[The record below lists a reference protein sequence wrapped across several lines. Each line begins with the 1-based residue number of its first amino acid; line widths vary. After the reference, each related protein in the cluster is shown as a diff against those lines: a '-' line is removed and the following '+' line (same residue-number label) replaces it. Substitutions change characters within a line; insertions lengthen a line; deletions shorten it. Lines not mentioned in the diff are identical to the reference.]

1 MDGPTAPGH
10 PAAAAL
16 SPSAA
21 VPAADLPTTP
31 DSGGVVIRPFS
42 DADRPFLR
50 EVVWRLRPETS
61 VARREPA
68 AFDAWF
74 RRLAEGEH
82 PPVPGA
88 ETFVA
93 VGTDGAPL
101 GVLTVQPDR
110 EYFTGTERT
119 SIEAIAVAAGAEG
132 RGVGRALLAH
142 AEAWARAHGHREV
155 ALDVF
160 AANARARAFYA
171 RAGFEDDHVRM
182 VKPIDGEQ

>member
-1 MDGPTAPGH
+1 MDDLTAPGE
-10 PAAAAL
+10 
-16 SPSAA
+16 SGAA
-21 VPAADLPTTP
+21 VPAEDRPAPP
-31 DSGGVVIRPFS
+31 DSSAVTIRPLT

-50 EVVWRLRPETS
+50 ELVWRLRPATS

-82 PPVPGA
+82 APVPGA

-93 VGTDGAPL
+93 VGMDGAPL

-119 SIEAIAVAAGAEG
+119 YIEAIAVAAGAEG

-142 AEAWARAHGHREV
+142 AEGWARAHGHREV

-171 RAGFEDDHVRM
+171 RAGYEDDHVRM
-182 VKPIDGEQ
+182 VKAIDG